1 MPRVLYDLSPFG
13 QDHFGTAALGDCRR
27 TFSLVDLANRL
38 RQQPQGALPLK
49 FRDPKAL
56 RRCYDLMNTA
66 AVTHAAVLQP
76 HTAHTAAA
84 VLAQPGVVLCL
95 HDTTELDFTGHT
107 SVLDALGQIGNGYY
121 YGYLCHNSLAVL
133 PGGRGV
139 LGLLAQHLH
148 VRADVLLGE
157 TPAQRR
163 ERENRESLL
172 WLRGAQAARQALAA
186 AGPPPGGAAGPLVV
200 DVCDRGGD
208 IFEFLDDA
216 DRQGR
221 SFLVRSNQ
229 DRLIWVG
236 HAGEGAG
243 GHLHQHLRTLAE
255 QGRRQ
260 ITVHGRDSR
269 PDRQATV
276 AVAWAAVRLRP
287 PRQRRGHFRRQP
299 LLVWALRVWE
309 VEAPAGVEAVEWFL
323 LTNVAV
329 ESLAGAWERVDWY
342 CERWVV
348 EEYHKAQKTGCDI
361 EGPQFTTAAAL
372 QPMIA
377 LLSVV
382 AVSLL
387 NLRDLSRDPQTQEL
401 PASTVMPLEQVEVL
415 SGWRYGQRR
424 PLTVREF
431 FLALAR
437 LGGHQNRR
445 GDHRPGWL
453 VLWRGWQA
461 LQLMVVGARAAACPP
476 AGGAA
481 GSGTPPAPSRAPGL
495 ADNNDL
501 LGRLD

>member
-1 MPRVLYDLSPFG
+1 MPPATYDLSPFG
-13 QDHFGTAALGDCRR
+13 LDHFGTASLGDRRR
-27 TFSLVDLANRL
+27 TRSLVDLANRL
-38 RQQPQGALPLK
+38 QRQPQGSLPLK

-56 RRCYDLMNTA
+56 RRCYDLMNTDS
-66 AVTHAAVLQP
+66 VTHAAVLQA
-76 HTAHTAAA
+76 HTRHTAAE
-84 VLAQPGVVLCL
+84 VLAQSGVVLVL

-107 SVLDALGQIGNGYY
+107 SLHESLGQIGNGYY

-148 VRADVLLGE
+148 VRADVLRGE

-172 WLRGAQAARQALAA
+172 WLWGAQAARQALADA
-186 AGPPPGGAAGPLVV
+186 RPPDGAAGPLVV

-208 IFEFLDDA
+208 TFEFLDDA

-221 SFLVRSNQ
+221 LFLVRSSQ

-236 HAGEGAG
+236 HAQDGADGDGDEAEGRL
-243 GHLHQHLRTLAE
+243 HLHQHLRTLPE

-260 ITVHGRDSR
+260 ITVHGRNSQ

-287 PRQRRGHFRRQP
+287 PRQQRGHFRRQE
-299 LLVWALRVWE
+299 LRVWALRVWE
-309 VEAPAGVEAVEWFL
+309 VEAPAGVEPVEWFL

-329 ESLAGAWERVDWY
+329 TTLAEAWERVEWY

-361 EGPQFTTAAAL
+361 EAPQFTTAAAL
-372 QPMIA
+372 QPLIA

-382 AVSLL
+382 AVGLL

-415 SGWRYGQRR
+415 SAWRYGQRR
-424 PLTVREF
+424 MLTVREF

-445 GDHRPGWL
+445 KDHRPGWL

-461 LQLMVVGARAAACPP
+461 LQLMVVGARTAACPP
-476 AGGAA
+476 AA
-481 GSGTPPAPSRAPGL
+481 GPEPSGTPPSPQQKPG
-495 ADNNDL
+495 
-501 LGRLD
+501 